1 LAKSK
6 RKKQEIVAESAEPAE
21 QAEEA
26 EREEESYG
34 WEYHKVTL
42 LIAVTLSA
50 IFYVLI
56 WIFIE

>member
-1 LAKSK
+1 MAKGKKK
-6 RKKQEIVAESAEPAE
+6 REETAEPVEKTE
-21 QAEEA
+21 QV
-26 EREEESYG
+26 EEEVENFG

-50 IFYVLI
+50 IFYILI

>member
-1 LAKSK
+1 MGKSEK
-6 RKKQEIVAESAEPAE
+6 KKQEVAAEPVEQVSEAE
-21 QAEEA
+21 Q
-26 EREEESYG
+26 EEESYG

-56 WIFIE
+56 WIFID

>member
-1 LAKSK
+1 MAKSK
-6 RKKQEIVAESAEPAE
+6 RKKQEVVAEPAD

-26 EREEESYG
+26 EQKEESYG

-56 WIFIE
+56 WIFID

>member
-1 LAKSK
+1 MAKGK
-6 RKKQEIVAESAEPAE
+6 DEKDETPDTDEQPKQAG
-21 QAEEA
+21 EEV
-26 EREEESYG
+26 ESYG

-50 IFYVLI
+50 IFYILI

>member
-1 LAKSK
+1 LAKGRK
-6 RKKQEIVAESAEPAE
+6 KKQEVVAEPAE

-26 EREEESYG
+26 EQEEESYG

>member
-6 RKKQEIVAESAEPAE
+6 RKKQEVVAEPAD

-26 EREEESYG
+26 EQKEESYG

-56 WIFIE
+56 WIFID